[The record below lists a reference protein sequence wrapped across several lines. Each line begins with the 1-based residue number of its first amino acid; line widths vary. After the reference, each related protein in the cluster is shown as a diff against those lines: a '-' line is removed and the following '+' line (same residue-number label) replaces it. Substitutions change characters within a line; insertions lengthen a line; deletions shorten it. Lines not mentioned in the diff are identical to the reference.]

1 MDIRI
6 YRPDRERKRAAF
18 WGGPLSKCRLGVVP
32 ELYRQD
38 MNRAGGAEPD
48 DVGLAGLGV
57 GYLAILRAIVLR
69 QVPDHFADIRD
80 AGRAER
86 MPLREQSAR
95 NVDRIVA
102 AEARMHAA
110 ARVDERTGFA
120 VAAQSEV
127 FVVHELR
134 SREAVMQF
142 GERDVLGSDA
152 GLLVRLLGRAPR
164 ERADVGQRE
173 VAIGPRIRGEHGSR
187 HLRALASTGEL
198 LQLVFAHE

>member
-1 MDIRI
+1 M
-6 YRPDRERKRAAF
+6 
-18 WGGPLSKCRLGVVP
+18 LP

-38 MNRAGGAEPD
+38 MNRAGGTQPD
-48 DVGLAGLGV
+48 YVGLARLGV
-57 GYLAILRAIVLR
+57 RHQAIFRAIVLR

-86 MPLREQSAR
+86 MSLREQSAR

-110 ARVDERTGFA
+110 ARVDELAGFA

-127 FVVHELR
+127 LVVHELR

-142 GERDVLGSDA
+142 GKRDVLRSDT
-152 GLLVRLLGRAPR
+152 GLLVCLLGRAPR
-164 ERADVGQRE
+164 ERADVGQR
-173 VAIGPRIRGEHGSR
+173 
-187 HLRALASTGEL
+187 LR
-198 LQLVFAHE
+198 